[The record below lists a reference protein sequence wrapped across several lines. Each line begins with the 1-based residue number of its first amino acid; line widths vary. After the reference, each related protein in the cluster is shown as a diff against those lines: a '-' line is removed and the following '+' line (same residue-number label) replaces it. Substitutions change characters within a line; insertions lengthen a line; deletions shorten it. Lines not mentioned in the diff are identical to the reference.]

1 MTIQQDFRKYVAQTS
16 PSPYGLVVEKAEGSY
31 LYGSFSGV
39 GETRPFFDFTS
50 GIGVNSLGARNHKAT
65 FAIVEQALDYGHT
78 TVYGEHVQSAQV
90 EYAKALVEKWG
101 EGGQVFFQNSGSE
114 ANDLALKMV
123 RKITGKKNVIAL
135 TKAFHGRGYGPM
147 QLTWNAKY
155 REGFGVDD
163 SCTRW
168 IDPFK
173 PLFTQIE
180 ELEPDFLENLG
191 GVFVELVQ
199 GEGGCRALPQ
209 EFVDELFTW
218 CHKNNIMTVV
228 DEVQTGFGRTGQFF
242 AQDTYSVR
250 ASITTIGKAGGG
262 GLPFGAV
269 ISSKKNFEKLQDPPL
284 SHLTTFGGNPIVCAA
299 GLEILKQVTPE
310 LLKNVEECSR
320 FMTAQ
325 YRIWAEKYPNV
336 VEGYNGRGL
345 MLALRLKSK
354 EAAWELFETARE
366 ENLILAIKL
375 NNPTIVRTTIP
386 LNTPLDDLKSAFK
399 SLEVAIAVVEKE
411 LS

>member
-1 MTIQQDFRKYVAQTS
+1 
-16 PSPYGLVVEKAEGSY
+16 
-31 LYGSFSGV
+31 
-39 GETRPFFDFTS
+39 
-50 GIGVNSLGARNHKAT
+50 
-65 FAIVEQALDYGHT
+65 
-78 TVYGEHVQSAQV
+78 
-90 EYAKALVEKWG
+90 
-101 EGGQVFFQNSGSE
+101 
-114 ANDLALKMV
+114 
-123 RKITGKKNVIAL
+123 
-135 TKAFHGRGYGPM
+135 
-147 QLTWNAKY
+147 
-155 REGFGVDD
+155 
-163 SCTRW
+163 
-168 IDPFK
+168 
-173 PLFTQIE
+173 
-180 ELEPDFLENLG
+180 
-191 GVFVELVQ
+191 
-199 GEGGCRALPQ
+199 
-209 EFVDELFTW
+209 
-218 CHKNNIMTVV
+218 MTVV

-336 VEGYNGRGL
+336 VEGYNGCGL

-375 NNPTIVRTTIP
+375 NNPTVVRTTIP
-386 LNTPLDDLKSAFK
+386 LNTPLDDLKSVFK
-399 SLEVAIAVVEKE
+399 SLEAAIAVVEKE